1 MTKRPEMD
9 PIEEL
14 RRADPVDSD
23 RLTLAALARIR
34 ERTQG
39 VIMDQTERP
48 SQARRGLRWPQA
60 LVAGIGGVAV
70 AALAVV
76 VLNGS
81 GSGAPGGSGGPR
93 VLPDP
98 DPSGGP
104 ISASCVETYSL
115 DTLSNRDFAF
125 DGTVTGISGDS
136 VTFTVNEAYRGSGSA
151 SVTLTATGMTGTSIT
166 SVGGPNL
173 AEGERYLIAG
183 DGEFVW
189 GCGFSQPYQAD
200 IAAQWAT
207 AFDG

>member
-1 MTKRPEMD
+1 MTKRIEVD

-14 RRADPVDSD
+14 RRADPVDAD
-23 RLTLAALARIR
+23 RLPLAALARIR

-39 VIMDQTERP
+39 AIMDHTEGTAP
-48 SQARRGLRWPQA
+48 TGRGLRWPQT

-81 GSGAPGGSGGPR
+81 GSGAPG

-98 DPSGGP
+98 DPSNGGP

-115 DTLSNRDFAF
+115 DTLSNRDLAF
-125 DGTVTGISGDS
+125 DGTVSGVNRDS
-136 VTFTVNEAYRGSGSA
+136 VTFTVNKAYRGAGSA
-151 SVTLTATGMTGTSIT
+151 SITLTATGMTGTSI
-166 SVGGPNL
+166 SSAGGPSL
-173 AEGERYLIAG
+173 VEGERYLIAG

>member
-1 MTKRPEMD
+1 MTKRTEMD

-14 RRADPVDSD
+14 RRADPVDAD
-23 RLTLAALARIR
+23 RLPLAALARIR

-39 VIMDQTERP
+39 AIMDQTERP

-81 GSGAPGGSGGPR
+81 GSGAPG
-93 VLPDP
+93 VLPEP

-115 DTLSNRDFAF
+115 DTLSDRDFAF
-125 DGTVTGISGDS
+125 DGTVTGVSGDS
-136 VTFTVNEAYRGSGSA
+136 VTFTVNEAYRGAGSA

-166 SVGGPNL
+166 SGGGPSL

-183 DGEFVW
+183 DDEFVW

-200 IAAQWAT
+200 IASQWAD